1 MIVSNKT
8 QTLCFSEDIDK
19 LLCQIDV
26 KISEISKQKLDSER
40 YGFSCKSEEGV
51 FFILTN
57 YRKILE
63 DKAKNKCCLKNY
75 LVDDIIN
82 IIKQYLSSGKLF
94 KLKQNTENK
103 LGSSKSEDIVEN
115 GINMTI
121 IYQNYGNTTIH
132 NSTFNRYVTET
143 VQDTWDQTDW

>member
-8 QTLCFSEDIDK
+8 QNLNFSEDINK

-26 KISEISKQKLDSER
+26 KISDISKQKLDSER
-40 YGFSCKSEEGV
+40 FGFSCTPETTTL
-51 FFILTN
+51 FILTN

-75 LVDDIIN
+75 LIDDIIN
-82 IIKQYLSSGKLF
+82 IIKQYISSGKVF
-94 KLKQNTENK
+94 RLKQNTENTPS
-103 LGSSKSEDIVEN
+103 SSKSENIVEN

-121 IYQNYGNTTIH
+121 IYQNYGDNIVH
-132 NSTFNRYVTET
+132 NSTFNRYVTES
-143 VQDTWDQTDW
+143 VGDAWDQTDW